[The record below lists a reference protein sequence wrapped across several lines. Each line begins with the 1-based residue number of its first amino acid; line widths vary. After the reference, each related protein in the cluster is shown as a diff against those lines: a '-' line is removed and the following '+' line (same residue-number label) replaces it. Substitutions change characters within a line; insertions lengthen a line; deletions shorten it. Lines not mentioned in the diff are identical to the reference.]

1 MRRALTEGSASW
13 VNPPDARA
21 PFALLRAYV
30 EEKLG
35 RRLKS
40 AAFLPEGE

>member
-1 MRRALTEGSASW
+1 MRKALTEGSASW
-13 VNPPDARA
+13 VNTEEAEA
-21 PFALLRAYV
+21 PFAVLRAYV

-40 AAFLPEGE
+40 ASMLPEE